1 MNVNSSVSRPTLAQ
15 VVKTPSPLEAGAEL
29 LTDLFCSLQAEL
41 TGTVFYLTGNGEDAK
56 DIVQEAFMK
65 CWRCRSQIEEV
76 SNVRAWIFKVTINTA
91 KDHMKS
97 AWKRRSRPL
106 AQKQWETSS
115 EAPDPASVAAEKEK
129 LNELRLAIMNLRQE
143 QKEVFLLRQNGE
155 LTYEQIAEILH
166 LPVGTVKTRMRY
178 ALQELRGL
186 MSETVHSQ

>member
-1 MNVNSSVSRPTLAQ
+1 VNVNSSVSRPTLAQ